1 MLEFLLNLWVGDSNS
16 SYRSYK
22 GSFSI
27 VLTLK
32 PRLHVAV
39 NKGGFGRGRNCD
51 DNYVGDLRCQ
61 CGRYC
66 MVTRLFLLLSRSTFL
81 NLDVARLVLGVSVS
95 GTFTFIN
102 AIQLNN
108 L

>member
-1 MLEFLLNLWVGDSNS
+1 MGDSNS

-32 PRLHVAV
+32 SRLHVAG
-39 NKGGFGRGRNCD
+39 NKGGFGRGRNSDSSYLCFY
-51 DNYVGDLRCQ
+51 NVGDLCCQ

-95 GTFTFIN
+95 ETFTFMN
-102 AIQLNN
+102 AIQFNDL
-108 L
+108 